1 MLAACRDATAQL
13 TRVAAEGDSHLAPL
27 VFLLQSNGVKP
38 PGGLEQAF
46 LDELHRVQREEIGFR
61 ARNEAGIDGTGRSTE
76 QRGES
81 DGGGDDTQ
89 LGNGGKNICDNEG
102 RGVFLVGDVGSNLQ
116 RNRPSASSE
125 HREHTKFAGGKILWN
140 LIALVDR
147 EHSLSPARSQAN
159 RNETLEA
166 RERDLDASSG
176 SYLLVADAVWSRL
189 QAAASQDECLSPPC
203 DNVSTTV
210 TVFAPS
216 TCFLPSLK

>member
-1 MLAACRDATAQL
+1 M
-13 TRVAAEGDSHLAPL
+13 
-27 VFLLQSNGVKP
+27 
-38 PGGLEQAF
+38 
-46 LDELHRVQREEIGFR
+46 QREEIGFG

-116 RNRPSASSE
+116 CNRPSASSE
-125 HREHTKFAGGKILWN
+125 HREHKVAGEKILWN

-166 RERDLDASSG
+166 RERDLDGSSG
-176 SYLLVADAVWSRL
+176 SSLFVADAVWSRL

-210 TVFAPS
+210 VPVFAPS
-216 TCFLPSLK
+216 TRSLPSLK